1 MDEIQGLGKKAAQF
15 QVEKLVTN
23 YAKEGPGQA
32 EGHRSCKC
40 RRTMCL
46 KILQVEQAT
55 LSSIQA
61 KRNLKNCQQQ
71 RRKAKQQEKTGTHH
85 EWRKSLKSD
94 VKDCSNPALG
104 LASCGSGANL
114 QEQLA
119 QGLQVERNKNVTLEK
134 HLRKQYLFANNICL
148 KTIFGNK
155 QNAFLLIYQALN
167 L

>member
-85 EWRKSLKSD
+85 EWRKSLKSE
-94 VKDCSNPALG
+94 VKACSNPALG

-119 QGLQVERNKNVTLEK
+119 QGLQVEGNKKRYIRETLEK
-134 HLRKQYLFANNICL
+134 TIPICKQYLFKNN
-148 KTIFGNK
+148 FW
-155 QNAFLLIYQALN
+155 Q
-167 L
+167 